1 MLVIFLILS
10 KGGVINAGI
19 IRYKPRKTL
28 SLLEYH
34 CFLLIGVF
42 AIARGSE
49 VLIEKKTDVKFTSEK
64 TKVNKTVIMAMLSA
78 IAVILMY
85 FVSRTFHSTG
95 LL

>member
-1 MLVIFLILS
+1 MQGLLDTIQKNIEFV
-10 KGGVINAGI
+10 GI
-19 IRYKPRKTL
+19 
-28 SLLEYH
+28 SLL
-34 CFLLIGVF
+34 LMIGVF

-85 FVSRTFHSTG
+85 FDFPIPFIAPG
-95 LL
+95 LSLIHI